1 MSRVASLD
9 DTKNYQPRETLMKSL
24 YRSST
29 LSSSTLTYASVLTLS
44 LATAAFQMPTLSWS
58 TLEKVAQAFVA
69 FFTPELVF
77 QHAPQ
82 TTGTGS
88 MPTKSQTTLQVNPQ
102 IAYAIPQEKQKV
114 FQDTL
119 EALRPLKNYALTAQS
134 TPFQDT
140 PNLDFSL
147 KSQRD
152 SLSASGPQALHLFQ
166 ESLET
171 KMTLSAPQATLL
183 NGDAWENSST
193 LPPQN
198 TEATQDPQEVFMRP
212 WRTYNIQGQLGRVQN
227 WIKVLAPETPVN
239 IHEIPFRE
247 SLIKT
252 ILSPKFKYRIASNFW
267 TSTENA
273 QERGIFLRAYVDDI
287 DWSKTQYPNG
297 LMGSP
302 GVDGACH
309 LNEAALDEALRLPQR
324 YKILQDCDDCW
335 GL

>member
-1 MSRVASLD
+1 
-9 DTKNYQPRETLMKSL
+9 MKPL
-24 YRSST
+24 YRSNT

-44 LATAAFQMPTLSWS
+44 LATAAFQIPTLSWN
-58 TLEKVAQAFVA
+58 TLEKVTQAFVA

-88 MPTKSQTTLQVNPQ
+88 IPTKSQATLQVNFQ
-102 IAYAIPQEKQKV
+102 SGQSLSQEKEES
-114 FQDTL
+114 FL
-119 EALRPLKNYALTAQS
+119 RNAEALRPLENYVVTSQTTQFQG
-134 TPFQDT
+134 TPS
-140 PNLDFSL
+140 LDFSPE
-147 KSQRD
+147 SQRD
-152 SLSASGPQALHLFQ
+152 FLSTTVPQALPFVQ
-166 ESLET
+166 ESLEHQ
-171 KMTLSAPQATLL
+171 KVLSALQTTLRPV
-183 NGDAWENSST
+183 DSMEAQST
-193 LPPQN
+193 WSPAQESAE
-198 TEATQDPQEVFMRP
+198 TSQDPQEILMRP
-212 WRTYNIQGQLGRVQN
+212 WHTYNIQGHFGRVQN
-227 WIKVLAPETPVN
+227 WIKVLAPETPVD
-239 IHEIPFRE
+239 IHEVPFRE

-267 TSTENA
+267 TSSENA

-324 YKILQDCDDCW
+324 HKILQDCDDCW

>member
-1 MSRVASLD
+1 MTS
-9 DTKNYQPRETLMKSL
+9 P
-24 YRSST
+24 YRSNA
-29 LSSSTLTYASVLTLS
+29 LSSSTLTYAAVLTLS
-44 LATAAFQMPTLSWS
+44 LATAVFHMPTLSWS
-58 TLEKVAQAFVA
+58 TLEKVTQAFVA

-88 MPTKSQTTLQVNPQ
+88 IPTKSQTTLQVNPQ
-102 IAYAIPQEKQKV
+102 RGYAPSQENPGT

-119 EALRPLKNYALTAQS
+119 EALRPLENYAPTAQS
-134 TPFQDT
+134 TSFQGILS
-140 PNLDFSL
+140 LDFSPE
-147 KSQRD
+147 SQQY
-152 SLSASGPQALHLFQ
+152 SLNLTGQQVMPLIQG
-166 ESLET
+166 SLAP
-171 KMTLSAPQATLL
+171 KMTLSAPQATPLG
-183 NGDAWENSST
+183 GDTWEAPTT
-193 LPPQN
+193 LTPN
-198 TEATQDPQEVFMRP
+198 HAFAETSQDPQEVFMRP
-212 WRTYNIQGQLGRVQN
+212 WHTYNIQGHLGRVQN
-227 WIKVLAPETPVN
+227 WVKVLAPETPVD
-239 IHEIPFRE
+239 IHEVPFRE

-267 TSTENA
+267 TSAENA

-287 DWSKTQYPNG
+287 DWSQTQYPNG

-324 YKILQDCDDCW
+324 HKILQDCDDCW